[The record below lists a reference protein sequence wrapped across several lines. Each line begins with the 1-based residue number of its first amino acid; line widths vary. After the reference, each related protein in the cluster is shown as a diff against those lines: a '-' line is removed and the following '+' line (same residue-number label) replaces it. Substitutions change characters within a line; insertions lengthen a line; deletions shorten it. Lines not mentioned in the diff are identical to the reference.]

1 MTELHNLSL
10 FVSALAKFLLM
21 TGLGIGG
28 AIALIA
34 ECCGWKIVPVKI
46 VALGIEQVP
55 GGQLATRSKRRSEAG
70 REGNRQL
77 LVAASDRATSPPRK
91 EWRVG

>member
-21 TGLGIGG
+21 TGVGIGG

-34 ECCGWKIVPVKI
+34 ECCGWKIV
-46 VALGIEQVP
+46 ALGIEQV
-55 GGQLATRSKRRSEAG
+55 SG
-70 REGNRQL
+70 RAVSHMEKSALSDGNKP
-77 LVAASDRATSPPRK
+77 ARK
-91 EWRVG
+91 EWRVA